1 MGHPKVREKHWQ
13 AQVVRLNTFGA
24 SKSHRHLVVIHQYM
38 RWNVSPSLN
47 IVSAG
52 IQLMHVSFLSGAR

>member
-13 AQVVRLNTFGA
+13 AQGVRLNTFGA
-24 SKSHRHLVVIHQYM
+24 SKSHRHLVVIHQHM

-52 IQLMHVSFLSGAR
+52 IQLMHGSFLSGAR